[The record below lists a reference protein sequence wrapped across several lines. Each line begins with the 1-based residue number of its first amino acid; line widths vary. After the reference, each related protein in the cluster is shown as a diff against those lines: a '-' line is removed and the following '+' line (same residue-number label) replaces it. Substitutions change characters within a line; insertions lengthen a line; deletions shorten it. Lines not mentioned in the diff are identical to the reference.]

1 MNRIQ
6 ILFPFALLLGALHFP
21 NCQSGGAKK
30 PKPGASVEEV
40 ATIYVNSML
49 EHDVETY
56 AAYVIPQEIEKA
68 GGLEKM
74 RELIKKDAE
83 YYKGQG
89 VTLSNGKVDRPSAIS
104 KCNGESQC
112 VLRQQVTW
120 EWKEMGTGTQK
131 KAVVESNLVAIS
143 KDDGANW
150 KFLSVGGQDLAT
162 VRLQFPNLCA
172 DLVFPKYGSTGQ

>member
-1 MNRIQ
+1 MNRTH
-6 ILFPFALLLGALHFP
+6 ILFLFALLLGAFVFP
-21 NCQSGGAKK
+21 SCHSNGPKK
-30 PKPGASVEEV
+30 PKSGASLEEL

-56 AAYVIPQEIEKA
+56 AAYVVPQEIEKA

-83 YYKGQG
+83 YYKSQG
-89 VTLSNGKVDRPSAIS
+89 VTLSNGIVDRPSAIS
-104 KCNGESQC
+104 KCKGESQR

-120 EWKEMGTGTQK
+120 EWKEMGTGQVK

-143 KDDGANW
+143 KDGGATW
-150 KFLSVGGQDLAT
+150 KFLSVGSFDLAT
-162 VRLQFPNLCA
+162 MRQQYPNLCE
-172 DLVFPKYGSTGQ
+172 DLVFPKYTNMGQ